1 MKWSFPA
8 YIVICYTYNMN
19 LENEFIH
26 IENKIVFV
34 FYPVIHFIFILLI
47 TVKTTTRQYQVFCII
62 VLLRINF
69 EGTIC
74 NFLAVKSYLATPRH
88 LKGTL
93 YWQINSFMTEVPAI

>member
-47 TVKTTTRQYQVFCII
+47 TVKTTTR
-62 VLLRINF
+62 
-69 EGTIC
+69 
-74 NFLAVKSYLATPRH
+74 
-88 LKGTL
+88 
-93 YWQINSFMTEVPAI
+93 